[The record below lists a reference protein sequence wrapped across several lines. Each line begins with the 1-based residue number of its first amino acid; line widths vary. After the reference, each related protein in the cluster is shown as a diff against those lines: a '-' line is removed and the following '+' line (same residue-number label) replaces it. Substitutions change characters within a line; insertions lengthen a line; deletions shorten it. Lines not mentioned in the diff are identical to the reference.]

1 MKFVK
6 LTFFFLFIST
16 FVNSQQVSPEI
27 VSQIIQEAD
36 LNFEDINNID
46 DEQSTDNEDLSIDLQ
61 KSSPEIDPSPV
72 FGINFLRGVPRSI
85 SATSDL
91 PVPNDYVISLK
102 DSLRVVL
109 TGNKQKIYTLNVG
122 LDGTIAFPELGLI
135 SVAGETFEEVK
146 NKLKNLVQISYVGV
160 ELDLSVSS
168 LTAKKISIVGAVKN
182 PGSYIVNPFTTISNA
197 LSYSGGLEEYASLR
211 NIKLL
216 RNGKI
221 INYDLYDFLIYA
233 NRDDDVNIQQGD
245 TILVESSRNFIN
257 IIGQVTRPNI
267 YEYAESETIQE
278 IIEYALGLKETAN
291 TEKIILKHYDENNI
305 EIITTEI
312 RHDNVEK
319 LNDYN
324 NPFEIEV
331 FNRNLNVMLDIK
343 VTGPLENE
351 GYFNVNDYS
360 NLTQLI
366 KDLKFTNTVNPFIG
380 VVQTG
385 QNSQLFSLGDESTHD
400 IELNNNTDVIFFSQT
415 ENVADRQ
422 ILTSNS
428 LQLISDY
435 SLGIQYKDETISF
448 PIYGKFQL
456 TDVVDYLGLDLS
468 DAEKDKTTFLSAK
481 TEESFVRDYS
491 DWITNIEKFAT
502 ISFRFKSYETL
513 SVSVEGEVNL
523 PGRYFINSDTTL
535 ADLYE
540 MVGGLKATADQNVAV
555 FKRESV
561 RQQSIKAASRARAQ
575 LNEFILIN
583 LQEGRSINPE
593 IISLMNSDLQSEDLG
608 RISGNFSIN
617 SPIAENFFLAGG
629 DSVFI
634 PKRLSSV
641 AIVGEVLNPTTILFK
656 DNLKLKDYVRNA
668 GGYKQFALKN
678 SIYVIK
684 ADGTIENPSGFLVF
698 KSYPKIEPGDTIV
711 IPRDI
716 NIKDDEL
723 RDLLVPITSILSNLA
738 FASAALN
745 QLDNN

>member
-1 MKFVK
+1 
-6 LTFFFLFIST
+6 
-16 FVNSQQVSPEI
+16 
-27 VSQIIQEAD
+27 
-36 LNFEDINNID
+36 
-46 DEQSTDNEDLSIDLQ
+46 
-61 KSSPEIDPSPV
+61 
-72 FGINFLRGVPRSI
+72 
-85 SATSDL
+85 SDL

-468 DAEKDKTTFLSAK
+468 
-481 TEESFVRDYS
+481 
-491 DWITNIEKFAT
+491 
-502 ISFRFKSYETL
+502 
-513 SVSVEGEVNL
+513 
-523 PGRYFINSDTTL
+523 
-535 ADLYE
+535 
-540 MVGGLKATADQNVAV
+540 
-555 FKRESV
+555 
-561 RQQSIKAASRARAQ
+561 
-575 LNEFILIN
+575 
-583 LQEGRSINPE
+583 
-593 IISLMNSDLQSEDLG
+593 
-608 RISGNFSIN
+608 
-617 SPIAENFFLAGG
+617 
-629 DSVFI
+629 
-634 PKRLSSV
+634 
-641 AIVGEVLNPTTILFK
+641 
-656 DNLKLKDYVRNA
+656 
-668 GGYKQFALKN
+668 
-678 SIYVIK
+678 
-684 ADGTIENPSGFLVF
+684 
-698 KSYPKIEPGDTIV
+698 
-711 IPRDI
+711 
-716 NIKDDEL
+716 
-723 RDLLVPITSILSNLA
+723 
-738 FASAALN
+738 
-745 QLDNN
+745 